1 MGWNLL
7 WRNCIQSYLRVW
19 NKLSVESKQLN
30 LQGCYKLFASQFI
43 CTMNQSRKI
52 QLNINSLW
60 LIFFFKASDIDC
72 TWESNKA
79 QVIENVTIWTSL
91 DLSQKN
97 FQNKFLT
104 LCLLDYDKNVGLVFF
119 THGFTIWRYF
129 GCHSTKPSP
138 CPPVPISLLI
148 YRNTRSPWT
157 AMPALIKVKETDPMN
172 KHF

>member
-1 MGWNLL
+1 M
-7 WRNCIQSYLRVW
+7 
-19 NKLSVESKQLN
+19 N
-30 LQGCYKLFASQFI
+30 LQGCYKLFASQCI

-60 LIFFFKASDIDC
+60 LIFFLKASDIDC

-104 LCLLDYDKNVGLVFF
+104 LGLLDYDKNVGLGFF

-129 GCHSTKPSP
+129 GCHSTN
-138 CPPVPISLLI
+138 PVLVHMYLFRFWFIEIFVLVLKSNLDVVIEKCFIAQSTQL
-148 YRNTRSPWT
+148 S
-157 AMPALIKVKETDPMN
+157 K
-172 KHF
+172 